1 VERIAA
7 LGDRAALAELDERHG
22 LSLYALAYSLV
33 LDPLAADAAVSAT
46 FREVWRSAALFFS
59 TKASVRQWLADL
71 IRRTARRHRVPDDG
85 LSNRLAAAW
94 ET

>member
-33 LDPLAADAAVSAT
+33 LDPLAADAAVRAT
-46 FREVWRSAALFFS
+46 FREVWRSAALFSS
-59 TKASVRQWLADL
+59 TKATVQRWLADL
-71 IRRTARRHRVPDDG
+71 TRRTAQRRRV
-85 LSNRLAAAW
+85 SNDRSV
-94 ET
+94 